1 MINSLSKFKTSFSLY
16 NRLFSGIVQSGI
28 LPEGST
34 NAYFGV
40 FNVNNN
46 DLNQMKKSIKQYHPI
61 IEKVSKQYD
70 TQLYGTISFGK
81 SLWTKLTSGNK
92 KLENTGKELI
102 DFPQYGIAPSTQCDL
117 YIHIHGKNQN
127 AIFDSSREIIEEFG
141 ESIKLFDE
149 RDGFKWRDSRDLTG
163 FIDGTANPHT
173 LEKRKSAGL
182 NDDGS
187 SYVMIQ
193 RYIHNLNKWN
203 KVEEKEQ
210 EEIIGRTKKDSKE
223 LKNGIKT
230 SHVSRTDLK
239 ENGIGLKIVRHS
251 LPYGSSSG
259 DKGLWFTAYCH
270 TIYNLDTILKSMFGL
285 KDEIKDRL
293 ANEFISAVSGSYFF
307 VPSIDMINNL

>member
-1 MINSLSKFKTSFSLY
+1 MKLQNSLKFVNKSKKNITEQKRICETAKDTIL
-16 NRLFSGIVQSGI
+16 NILIKMAQNGI

-40 FNVNNN
+40 FNVIDFDKNKAK
-46 DLNQMKKSIKQYHPI
+46 LIETIKHFTTVLQS
-61 IEKVSKQYD
+61 VGDSYD

-81 SLWTKLTSGNK
+81 SVWNKLTSGNK

-102 DFPQYGIAPSTQCDL
+102 DFPKYGIAPSTQCDL

-141 ESIKLFDE
+141 ETIKLFDE

-203 KVEEKEQ
+203 KIEEKEQ
-210 EEIIGRTKKDSKE
+210 EEIIGRTKKVQ
-223 LKNGIKT
+223 KN
-230 SHVSRTDLK
+230 
-239 ENGIGLKIVRHS
+239 
-251 LPYGSSSG
+251 
-259 DKGLWFTAYCH
+259 
-270 TIYNLDTILKSMFGL
+270 
-285 KDEIKDRL
+285 
-293 ANEFISAVSGSYFF
+293 
-307 VPSIDMINNL
+307 